1 MHLFRSAVLYAAL
14 ALTANTALAD
24 TPALETLRTGDMMKL
39 GFEAVPKAVPDIPF
53 ADAEGGLHHLSDY
66 QGKYVVLNFWATWC
80 TPCRSEMATLD
91 KLQGEMGSDRFAV
104 LPIATLRNTVA
115 GVQKFFAEDGVKNL
129 QVRIDPD
136 AALARQMGVM
146 GLPVT
151 VILNPQG
158 QEIARLIGQ
167 ADWDSDSAKAIFTA
181 LLKG

>member
-1 MHLFRSAVLYAAL
+1 
-14 ALTANTALAD
+14 
-24 TPALETLRTGDMMKL
+24 
-39 GFEAVPKAVPDIPF
+39 
-53 ADAEGGLHHLSDY
+53 
-66 QGKYVVLNFWATWC
+66 
-80 TPCRSEMATLD
+80 
-91 KLQGEMGSDRFAV
+91 MGSDRFAV

-115 GVQKFFAEDGVKNL
+115 GVQKFFAEDGVTNL
-129 QVRIDPD
+129 QVRMDPD

-167 ADWDSDSAKAIFTA
+167 ADWDSDSAKAIFAA